1 MRSILP
7 GPESDVILAIA
18 YAVVVFSIRV
28 QGLTVEKKIK
38 RTCSEIAEDMK
49 KQVEHEGEKT
59 ID

>member
-1 MRSILP
+1 MP